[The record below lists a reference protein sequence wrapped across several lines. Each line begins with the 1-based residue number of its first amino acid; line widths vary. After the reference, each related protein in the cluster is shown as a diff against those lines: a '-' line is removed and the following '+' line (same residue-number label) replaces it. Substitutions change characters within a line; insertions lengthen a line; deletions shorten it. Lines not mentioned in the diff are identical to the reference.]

1 MLLLTA
7 VLLAAAPAKGAAV
20 PPPIQAP
27 LGNISEALT
36 PVPEGGHPLDN
47 PWFARR
53 LAGCD
58 HDQAVYPLRYLGGV
72 MDAVRTLDAWLRAS
86 PKQERRLFGKA
97 HLVDLVARVEKSA
110 LTPGK
115 ACEALGAF
123 PLATAKA
130 PRLCEGQADGE
141 HWFVDGTVPAA
152 VIRVGEAGAG
162 ARDACLP
169 QVSVVLFDGKG
180 KPRLRYQA
188 DYAAAL
194 SVTVEG
200 DGCQALDFTF
210 DKATQRFLP
219 SPRVVKGCTP

>member
-7 VLLAAAPAKGAAV
+7 VLLAAAPAKAAAA
-20 PPPIQAP
+20 PPPISAP

-58 HDQAVYPLRYLGGV
+58 HDQAVYPLRYVSGV
-72 MDAVRTLDAWLRAS
+72 MDAVRTLDAWLRTS
-86 PKQERRLFGKA
+86 PKQERRLFGKG
-97 HLVDLVARVEKSA
+97 HLFELVARVEKSA
-110 LTPGK
+110 LAPGK
-115 ACEALGAF
+115 ACEALGPF
-123 PLATAKA
+123 PLAVAKA
-130 PRLCEGQADGE
+130 PKLCEGQADGE
-141 HWFVDGTVPAA
+141 HWLLDGAA
-152 VIRVGEAGAG
+152 PTAVVRVGDAGQG
-162 ARDACLP
+162 ARDVCLP
-169 QVSVVLFDGKG
+169 QVSVVLFDAKG
-180 KPRLRYQA
+180 KARLRYQA
-188 DYAAAL
+188 DYAQAL

-210 DKATQRFLP
+210 DKATQRFTP